1 MILIRGKSQTPQTD
15 IPATG
20 LKAYI
25 ADLAAR
31 HGVTYTKTGI
41 SALAGVITHLADD
54 DVTPNETEQ
63 LIIGLRRSKVIDGPT
78 MLTIQGRYLD
88 EKFHVR
94 SQR

>member
-1 MILIRGKSQTPQTD
+1 MNCIPRKSQAPQTD
-15 IPATG
+15 LPATG
-20 LKAYI
+20 LKDYI

-31 HGVTYTKTGI
+31 HGVTCIKTGI
-41 SALAGVITHLADD
+41 SAMAGVITHLAYD
-54 DVTPNETEQ
+54 DVTPDEAEQ
-63 LIIGLRRSKVIDGPT
+63 LIIVLRRSKVIDGPT